1 MVYHSAM
8 DGSAL
13 DTTIYKQALV
23 VLGAAAIVIP
33 LFHRLRISSVLGF
46 ILIGVA
52 VGPYGI
58 AALAPVFPWV
68 LTITISDA
76 AAIEPIARLG
86 VVLLLFMIGLE
97 MSIERLWLMRRLVFG
112 LGTLQVMLCATV
124 LAGGAFLAGQDLSTA
139 AVMGTVLAMS
149 STAVV
154 LQILSEA
161 RQLGTEA
168 GRSSFA
174 ILLFQ
179 DLAVVPILFAL
190 GALGPVHHTGSARE
204 LGSAIGRA
212 VLAVVIIVAVGRLVL
227 RPLFRS
233 VARTRSDELFVA
245 ACLMVVIATGLAAAS
260 AGLSMAVGALI
271 GGLLLAGTE
280 YRRQVEVTIDP
291 FKGLFIGVFL
301 ISVGMSL
308 DLRIVAA
315 HPLFVLVA
323 AVGMVVV
330 KTAVIMPLARLFRL
344 SWGSGLR
351 AGLLLGPGG
360 EFGLVMVSVAQAE
373 GLLEPGPA
381 SILLFVTA
389 LTMAT
394 IPLLSAAGERLVP
407 GLGLHKPVDA
417 SLMPPDVTEA
427 SPRVIVAGYGRVGQ
441 TVASMLEA
449 HKIPFVAIDSDADR
463 VARQRRRGVPV
474 YFGDMTQIRLLRRLH
489 LENARA
495 LVVTLDDAAVAEA
508 LVKAARSERSDLII
522 VARARDARHAARLY
536 KAGASD
542 AVPETIEASLQ
553 LSEAAL
559 IDLGVP
565 MGPVIAS
572 IHEKRASLQS
582 DIKALAPD
590 ARLRLLGRAR
600 LRDRA
605 PRPAEGEPRKV

>member
-1 MVYHSAM
+1 MEDA
-8 DGSAL
+8 AL
-13 DTTIYKQALV
+13 DTTVYKQALV

-46 ILIGVA
+46 ILVGIA

-58 AALAPVFPWV
+58 VALQPVVPWV
-68 LTITISDA
+68 SAVTISDPA
-76 AAIEPIARLG
+76 SIEPIARLG

-97 MSIERLWLMRRLVFG
+97 LSGERLWSMRRLVFG
-112 LGTLQVMLCATV
+112 LGTLQVVLCGTV
-124 LAGGAFLAGQDLSTA
+124 LAGGAYLAGQNARTA
-139 AVMGTVLAMS
+139 GVIGTVLAMS

-154 LQILSEA
+154 LQILSEV
-161 RQLGTEA
+161 RQVHTSA
-168 GRSSFA
+168 GRASFA

-190 GALGPVHHTGSARE
+190 GALGPVHHADNLFE
-204 LGSAIGRA
+204 LGYAIGRA
-212 VLAVVIIVAVGRLVL
+212 LLAVVIIVAVGRLVL

-245 ACLMVVIATGLAAAS
+245 ACLLVVIATGLAAAS

-308 DLRIVAA
+308 DLRIVAS
-315 HPLFVLVA
+315 HPILVLIA

-330 KTAVIMPLARLFRL
+330 KTLVIMPLARVFRV

-373 GLLEPGPA
+373 GLLEQGPA

-394 IPLLSAAGERLVP
+394 IPLLSELGERLVP
-407 GLGLHKPVDA
+407 GLGLHRAVDA
-417 SLMPPDVTEA
+417 SLMVPETSEA

-441 TVASMLEA
+441 TVASLLDA
-449 HKIPFVAIDSDADR
+449 HKIPYVAIDSDADR

-474 YFGDMTQIRLLRRLH
+474 YFGDMMQIQLLRRLH
-489 LENARA
+489 LDSARA

-508 LVKAARSERSDLII
+508 LVSAARAERADLII

-536 KAGASD
+536 QAGASD

-572 IHEKRASLQS
+572 IHEKRASLQA
-582 DIKALAPD
+582 DIKTLAPN
-590 ARLRLLGRAR
+590 AKVRLLGRAR
-600 LRDRA
+600 LRDRTI
-605 PRPAEGEPRKV
+605 RPVEGEARKT